1 MIGRTNAGGG
11 GGGLNFRVIG
21 GTTQPTSPKE
31 NDIWVN
37 TSTNI
42 PQWIMSP
49 IDPLEANI
57 LSGLPTGDGY
67 LTGSA
72 VAGPTAANPELH
84 TLSYIP
90 VDPKKSYH
98 CKITCSASN
107 NLWLAVMEYDA
118 NKNAKQRVMPIYVTA
133 SESEGV
139 YTPTEGT
146 VYARVTWRTFPG
158 ATTKA
163 VFREI
168 PTEGTLW
175 IQTSSDDGLSFN
187 ALKKNGL
194 YVCPVSCKQYI
205 DSEWADLEAYACQG
219 GEWVQFSSVAPPYF
233 YKDGETSVNLLG
245 DGTNS
250 DGYLTL
256 TSTSDSRTPEAYF
269 VIPDIE
275 KYSTI
280 SCVISSY
287 SGFTPMVYIRQ
298 ISTGTN
304 VATAK
309 PSAQGETVS
318 VDLSGL
324 GLSGND
330 YCFVLHTEAVWTSTG
345 STNGYWSYGTVKTN
359 HIWGA

>member
-1 MIGRTNAGGG
+1 MGYGFKHGAGGSNP
-11 GGGLNFRVIG
+11 LNFRILG
-21 GTTQPTSPKE
+21 GTTQPASPKE

-37 TSTNI
+37 TAADI
-42 PQWIMSP
+42 PGWIISP
-49 IDPLEANI
+49 VDPLEANI

-67 LTGSA
+67 LTGST
-72 VAGPTAANPELH
+72 VAGPTAENPELH

-107 NLWLAVMEYDA
+107 ALWLAVMEYDA
-118 NKNAKQRVMPIYVTA
+118 NKTAKQRVMPIYVVA

-139 YTPTEGT
+139 YTPTDGT

-158 ATTKA
+158 ATTEA
-163 VFREI
+163 IFREMVD
-168 PTEGTLW
+168 EGAVW
-175 IQTSSDDGLSFN
+175 IQTGQTDGLSFN

-194 YVCPVSCKQYI
+194 YVYPVSCRQYV
-205 DSEWADLEAYACQG
+205 SGAWENVEAYVYKS
-219 GEWVQFSSVAPPYF
+219 EWVQFSSVAPPYF
-233 YKDGETSVNLLG
+233 YKDGESSVELLG

-250 DGYLTL
+250 GGYITL
-256 TSTSDSRTPEAYF
+256 TSTNNSKQPEAYF

-275 KYSTI
+275 KYSAI

-287 SGFTPMVYIRQ
+287 SNFTPIVYIRQ
-298 ISTGTN
+298 ISSGTN

-309 PSAQGETVS
+309 PGAQGETVS

-324 GLSGND
+324 DLSGND
-330 YCFVLHTEAVWTSTG
+330 YYFVLHTEATWVSTG
-345 STNGYWSYGTVKTN
+345 GTNGYWNHSTVKTN

>member
-1 MIGRTNAGGG
+1 MGYGFKHGTGGSNP
-11 GGGLNFRVIG
+11 LNFRVLG
-21 GTTQPTSPKE
+21 GTTQPASPRE

-57 LSGLPTGDGY
+57 LISLP
-67 LTGSA
+67 
-72 VAGPTAANPELH
+72 AGTA
-84 TLSYIP
+84 
-90 VDPKKSYH
+90 
-98 CKITCSASN
+98 
-107 NLWLAVMEYDA
+107 
-118 NKNAKQRVMPIYVTA
+118 
-133 SESEGV
+133 
-139 YTPTEGT
+139 
-146 VYARVTWRTFPG
+146 
-158 ATTKA
+158 
-163 VFREI
+163 
-168 PTEGTLW
+168 W
-175 IQTSSDDGLSFN
+175 IQTSSDDSLVFN

-219 GEWVQFSSVAPPYF
+219 GEWVQFSDVIPPYF
-233 YKDGETSVNLLG
+233 YKDGEMNVAFLG

-256 TSTSDSRTPEAYF
+256 TAANGLREPEAYF

-287 SGFTPMVYIRQ
+287 SNFTPIVYIRQ
-298 ISTGTN
+298 ISSGTN
-304 VATAK
+304 VATAR
-309 PSAQGETVS
+309 PSAQGETIS

-330 YCFVLHTEAVWTSTG
+330 YYFVLHTEAVWNSTG
-345 STNGYWSYGTVKTN
+345 TTNGYWTYGTVKTN